1 MSKITAGT
9 ANRKPYRRPMAGW
22 YRRNPFF
29 VRYMV
34 REATALGVGA
44 YAVIL
49 LFGVLRLSQGEAA
62 FDAWLA
68 ALRSPASVVLHGVLL
83 AGMVYHAYTWF
94 EVMPK
99 TMPLMVSGGHGVTD
113 AAIMRVGLAVA
124 VVTNLLL
131 LAVVWGTQP

>member
-34 REATALGVGA
+34 REATALGVLA

-68 ALRSPASVVLHGVLL
+68 ALRSPASVALHGVLL

-99 TMPLMVSGGHGVTD
+99 TMPLMVSGGQRVTD